1 MAYAR
6 YMAATE
12 ASVPLMRPLLPVKS
26 IYRHQSHQSSMTD
39 DGSLLLGRRLVHV
52 WSSWT
57 TWSTCS
63 RTCGAGITSRHR
75 TCRKE
80 YARYSTT
87 SIRQRSAVLH
97 VWIINEIQIVLL
109 LLLLLYKRISPGS
122 GIRSSYNQ
130 HCVGEPS
137 EYAVCNAHPC
147 STNSSN
153 NMDDIRL
160 FQCSLYNN
168 RTTYWT
174 PYQLGYII

>member
-26 IYRHQSHQSSMTD
+26 IYRQSAGHPSSMTD
-39 DGSLLLGRRLVHV
+39 HHSGMVLASRRLVHV

-80 YARYSTT
+80 YARYNKTHE
-87 SIRQRSAVLH
+87 RL
-97 VWIINEIQIVLL
+97 
-109 LLLLLYKRISPGS
+109 
-122 GIRSSYNQ
+122 
-130 HCVGEPS
+130 VGHE
-137 EYAVCNAHPC
+137 
-147 STNSSN
+147 
-153 NMDDIRL
+153 
-160 FQCSLYNN
+160 
-168 RTTYWT
+168 
-174 PYQLGYII
+174 